1 MSENPVDV
9 SILIISYNTREMTL
23 ECIESILEQTT
34 SHSFQIIVLDNDSK
48 DGSPEAIAERFPDVH
63 LIASKVNHGF
73 AYGNNVASRE
83 SLGRRTLLLNPD
95 TVILDRAIDKLL
107 DFADTHPEHRLWG
120 GRHCFADGSM
130 NSHNCF
136 MDYSVWS
143 TFCSCL
149 GVTRI
154 FTGSPLFNPR
164 PYPGYD
170 RMSIKEVDVITGCYL
185 LIDTDMWEKLG
196 GFDEDFFMFAEEVDL
211 CHRARDN
218 GANPIIFPDSLI
230 IHHGGGSAP
239 ARSLER
245 RIQLF
250 RAERQ
255 YYRKHM
261 GKFRAF
267 LACLFSDIRIH
278 RLALLG
284 SIKQLITRKKN
295 EEASLELIRRRQE
308 WG

>member
-1 MSENPVDV
+1 MSENTVDV

-34 SHSFQIIVLDNDSK
+34 SHSFQIIVLDNDST
-48 DGSPEAIAERFPDVH
+48 DGSPEAIAERFPDVD
-63 LIASKVNHGF
+63 LIASKRTHGF
-73 AYGNNVASRE
+73 ARGNNVASRE
-83 SLGRRTLLLNPD
+83 SRGRRTLLLNPD

-107 DFADTHPEHRLWG
+107 DFADTHPENRLWG
-120 GRHCFADGSM
+120 GRHCFGDRSM

-136 MDYSVWS
+136 KDYSVWS
-143 TFCSCL
+143 VFCGML
-149 GVTRI
+149 GVTKL
-154 FTGSPLFNPR
+154 FSGSPLLNPR

-170 RMSIKEVDVITGCYL
+170 RMSIKEVEVITGCYL
-185 LIDTDMWEKLG
+185 LIDTDLWEELG

-211 CHRARDN
+211 CRRARDK
-218 GANPIIFPDSLI
+218 GATPIIFPESLI
-230 IHHGGGSAP
+230 IHYGGGSAP
-239 ARSLER
+239 MKSIDR

-261 GKFRAF
+261 GTFRAF
-267 LACLFSDIRIH
+267 LACLFSDIRIF
-278 RLALLG
+278 RLAILG

-295 EEASLELIRRRQE
+295 QQASLELVRRRRE